1 MTTKPAK
8 KPATLT
14 ASAFLAASIAAVSGH
29 AGATEL
35 SLDQLDAK
43 SLDGGYM
50 LFAKA
55 LTNEGKCGEGKCGDA
70 GKGDEGKC
78 GEGKCGDAG
87 KGDEGKC
94 GEGKCGDAGK
104 GDEGKC
110 GEGKC
115 GES

>member
-1 MTTKPAK
+1 MTTKPTK

-55 LTNEGKCGEGKCGDA
+55 LTNEGKCGEGKCGGDA
-70 GKGDEGKC
+70 KGKKEGKC
-78 GEGKCGDAG
+78 GEGKCGGDKKAG
-87 KGDEGKC
+87 KEGKC
-94 GEGKCGDAGK
+94 GEGKCG
-104 GDEGKC
+104 
-110 GEGKC
+110 
-115 GES
+115 SM

>member
-29 AGATEL
+29 AGVTEL

-55 LTNEGKCGEGKCGDA
+55 RTNEGERGNGKRGKGKRGDA
-70 GKGDEGKC
+70 GKDDEGKC
-78 GEGKCGDAG
+78 GEGKCGA
-87 KGDEGKC
+87 
-94 GEGKCGDAGK
+94 
-104 GDEGKC
+104 
-110 GEGKC
+110 
-115 GES
+115 S

>member
-1 MTTKPAK
+1 MTTKPTN

-94 GEGKCGDAGK
+94 GEGKCG
-104 GDEGKC
+104 
-110 GEGKC
+110 
-115 GES
+115 ES

>member
-1 MTTKPAK
+1 MTTKPTK

-55 LTNEGKCGEGKCGDA
+55 LTNEGKCGEGKCG
-70 GKGDEGKC
+70 
-78 GEGKCGDAG
+78 
-87 KGDEGKC
+87 
-94 GEGKCGDAGK
+94 EGKCGDAGK

>member
-1 MTTKPAK
+1 MPRSTISETKTRTQILIVGGSTMTTNPTK

-14 ASAFLAASIAAVSGH
+14 ASAFLAASIAAVSGL

-35 SLDQLDAK
+35 SLYQLDAK

-55 LTNEGKCGEGKCGDA
+55 LTNV
-70 GKGDEGKC
+70 
-78 GEGKCGDAG
+78 
-87 KGDEGKC
+87 
-94 GEGKCGDAGK
+94 
-104 GDEGKC
+104 
-110 GEGKC
+110 GKC

>member
-1 MTTKPAK
+1 MTTKPTK
-8 KPATLT
+8 KTATLT

-55 LTNEGKCGEGKCGDA
+55 LTNEGKCGDA